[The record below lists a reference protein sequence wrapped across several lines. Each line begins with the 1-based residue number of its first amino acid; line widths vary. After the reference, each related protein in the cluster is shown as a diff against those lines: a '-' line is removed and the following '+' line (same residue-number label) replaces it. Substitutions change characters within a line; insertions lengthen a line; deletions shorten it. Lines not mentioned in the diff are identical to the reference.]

1 MRNKVEL
8 IIYIVIKRF
17 IMEKYVTYKEKDIKE
32 QLQIIVNT
40 IERINKYNLSKTEL
54 SEERKRIRMAID
66 SFNVL

>member
-1 MRNKVEL
+1 
-8 IIYIVIKRF
+8 
-17 IMEKYVTYKEKDIKE
+17 MEKYVTYKEKDIKE